1 MELTKLIEGADG
13 APLFIQSVRH
23 FEGIQRTKV
32 TFFNG
37 LTIDMSRRAYNTFFD
52 PSAPGCMR
60 GQAVE
65 YWIIGSRMMGERRAQ
80 TLTLEQISEA
90 YREVKSQ
97 ALAFTSPPAEQ
108 KPSPYRYC

>member
-1 MELTKLIEGADG
+1 MTKLIEGADG
-13 APLFIQSVRH
+13 APLFIQSVQH

-37 LTIDMSRRAYNTFFD
+37 LTIDMPRRAYNTLFGPVATQRERD
-52 PSAPGCMR
+52 
-60 GQAVE
+60 QAVM
-65 YWIIGSRMMGERRAQ
+65 YWRTGSRMMGERYGQ
-80 TLTLEQISEA
+80 TLTLEEVSEA

-97 ALAFTSPPAEQ
+97 ALAFTSPPAEP